1 MLFVA
6 RAARPNFHAD
16 MVKNLSQKPGAV
28 SLWIRE
34 LRDVNIQIDRTR
46 FRHNLERIGFAAG
59 CEISKVLPYNK
70 VSVQTPLGTAASH
83 ILKAQPVIATILRAG
98 MPMHQGLLQC
108 FDHADSAFVAS
119 YRKHHPDGSFEI
131 SSHYTTCP
139 DLDDRPLIVADPM
152 LATGASLVLALD
164 SLLENG
170 TPSSI
175 HLVVA
180 IAAQQ
185 GIDYVR
191 RHYPQ
196 ATIWAGDIDDELTA
210 KSYIVPG
217 LGDAGDL
224 AFGPKRQN

>member
-1 MLFVA
+1 
-6 RAARPNFHAD
+6 

-28 SLWIRE
+28 SLWMRE
-34 LRDVNIQIDRTR
+34 LRDINIQNDRMR

-59 CEISKVLPYNK
+59 CEISKTLSYQK
-70 VSVQTPLGTAASH
+70 GSVQTPLGTATTYT
-83 ILKAQPVIATILRAG
+83 LKAQPVIATILRAG

-139 DLDDRPLIVADPM
+139 DLDGRPLIVADPM

-170 TPSSI
+170 VPSSI
-175 HLVVA
+175 HLVAA
-180 IAAQQ
+180 ISTTE
-185 GIDYVR
+185 GIAHVER
-191 RHYPQ
+191 KYPQ
-196 ATIWAGDIDDELTA
+196 VTIWTGDVDEEMTA

-224 AFGPKRQN
+224 AFGLKRQG